1 MNKFRKFLKKFGP
14 GLVTGASD
22 DDPSGIGTYSQ
33 TGAIFGYDHLWLTPY
48 AYPFMVAIQE
58 TCGRIGMVT
67 GKGLS
72 SVLKTYYPKWM
83 LYFSVGLLL
92 IANTINIAA
101 DLGAMAASAQMVFG
115 LPFIFWIILISLVI
129 ILLEIFVDYRH
140 YSRILK
146 YLCLSLLAYFFTAF
160 IVGQDWSRLLK
171 DTFVPIMHL
180 DEKSILNVVAF
191 LGTTISPYLFYWQT
205 SQEVEEEQIKPD
217 YKSFEETPPVV
228 TKADITDMR
237 IDTFAGMA
245 FSQITAFM
253 IVITTAATLNVHGIT
268 DIETATQAAQA
279 LRPFAGDMAYLV
291 FAMGIMGTGLLAV
304 PILTGS
310 SAYAVAEAA
319 GWKTGLNQKFLQAPL
334 FYSVIIISTFIGL
347 MMNFIGINPMKALYY
362 AAALNG
368 ILAPPLMVIIIL
380 IGRNG
385 KVMGQHKSGPVSTV
399 FAVIGTI
406 LMGAA
411 AVFLLLNIGG

>member
-1 MNKFRKFLKKFGP
+1 MNKLKKFFKKFGP

-58 TCGRIGMVT
+58 ICGRIGMVT

-72 SVLKTYYPKWM
+72 SVLKTHYPGWV

-115 LPFIFWIILISLVI
+115 LPFMFWIILISLI
-129 ILLEIFVDYRH
+129 IIVLEIFVDYRH

-146 YLCLSLLAYFFTAF
+146 YLCLSLVAYFFTAF
-160 IVGQDWSRLLK
+160 VVGQDWLLLVK
-171 DTFVPIMHL
+171 DTFVPVMNL
-180 DEKSILNVVAF
+180 DEKSMLNVVAF

-205 SQEVEEEQIKPD
+205 SQEVEEVHIKPD
-217 YKSFEETPPVV
+217 YKASEEAAPVV
-228 TKADITDMR
+228 GKSDIKDMR

-253 IVITTAATLNVHGIT
+253 IVITAAATLHANGIT

-279 LRPFAGDMAYLV
+279 LRPLVGDLAYLV
-291 FAMGIMGTGLLAV
+291 FAMGIIGTGLLAV
-304 PILTGS
+304 PILAGS
-310 SAYAVAEAA
+310 SAYAVSEAG
-319 GWKTGLNQKFLQAPL
+319 GWKEGLNQKFFQAPL
-334 FYSVIIISTFIGL
+334 FYSVIVISTFIGL

-385 KVMGQHKSGPVSTV
+385 KIMGKHKSGPVSTV
-399 FAVIGTI
+399 FAVLGTL

-411 AVFLLLNIGG
+411 ALFLIFNIKG